1 MCYIEFIIVEQEGKR
16 MVSKAVYARLPTEL
30 HEKVKARA
38 DITGRSISAAVED
51 LIQRG
56 LGQLSSEGLTE
67 TLQKEVTE
75 LKDKIQELE
84 KQGATLQGA
93 LEAYRAKESIAI
105 AAQSHAAA
113 LQQEAETQRRQI
125 EQLRNYLLTP
135 VAVCRNCHR
144 QLRLFDV
151 GQRRCAYC
159 NGWNMDWLPEYAVP
173 PTTWEI
179 IRDGAA
185 VVGVATVV
193 VALLNALSG
202 GQQSVQ
208 GHQI

>member
-1 MCYIEFIIVEQEGKR
+1 MA
-16 MVSKAVYARLPTEL
+16 SKAVYARLQTEL
-30 HEKVKARA
+30 HEKVNAYA
-38 DITGRSISAAVED
+38 DTTGQSISAAVED
-51 LIQRG
+51 LVQRG

-67 TLQKEVTE
+67 TLQNEVTE
-75 LKDKIQELE
+75 LKDKVQELE
-84 KQGATLQGA
+84 KERVTLQGS

-105 AAQSHAAA
+105 AAQSHATA
-113 LQQEAETQRRQI
+113 LQQETETQRSQI

-135 VAVCRNCHR
+135 VAVCRNCHT

-151 GQRRCAYC
+151 GQRKCAYC
-159 NGWNMDWLPEYAVP
+159 SGWSMDWLPEYTVP

-185 VVGVATVV
+185 VVGVTAVV

-202 GQQSVQ
+202 GQQRS
-208 GHQI
+208 